1 MSHSDSAHGEAPS
14 YDDVNTSVI
23 LFVGVISAVVTL
35 LIIFF
40 VQGLTYHW
48 QNQFGAMQARES
60 QAMQADQQVEMQRE
74 ELAGGEGTISIDAA
88 TQKVIAQYSK

>member
-1 MSHSDSAHGEAPS
+1 MSHSESAHGEAPS

-40 VQGLTYHW
+40 VQGLTYRW
-48 QNQFGAMQARES
+48 QNSFGALQRVNSDTIEAN
-60 QAMQADQQVEMQRE
+60 QQIEAQRAQLE
-74 ELAGGEGTISIDAA
+74 GGEGTVSIDTAI
-88 TQKVIAQYSK
+88 QKVIAQYGK